1 MPFDVEEASVE
12 DAAEIAQV
20 LISSGTSSFFRLQ
33 LGSIDPASLNVGMTE
48 KIAEDMRKEDR
59 VYVVA
64 RDQETGKIMSYAQWI
79 LPKEKDEVVTEQD
92 PEVSL

>member
-1 MPFDVEEASVE
+1 MPFNVEKATVE
-12 DAAEIAQV
+12 DAADIPQV

-33 LGSIDPASLNVGMTE
+33 LGSIDPASLNVGMTG

-64 RDQETGKIMSYAQWI
+64 RDQETGKIVCYA
-79 LPKEKDEVVTEQD
+79 
-92 PEVSL
+92 